1 MPTLSRLLF
10 VLVLLGGLAVAAVY
24 GLATFVEPSQRDIT
38 VRVQMDG
45 FGR

>member
-1 MPTLSRLLF
+1 MPTLTRLILS
-10 VLVLLGGLAVAAVY
+10 LCLLGGIVVAAIY
-24 GLATFVEPSQRDIT
+24 ALGTFVEPAPRDIT